1 MGVSSRHIL
10 SQGPVL
16 AALGRTVASAVQQRM
31 RSAPLGIAP
40 ALRGGANVVH
50 TPSAEELDTSAPLP
64 RDLID
69 DYVRYLGG
77 DPRAYRGEVPPHLF
91 PQWCVPALARTL
103 ANLPYP
109 LLSVVNGGCRLKV
122 NAPLPDGEPLQVRAR
137 LFEVDDDGRRARLH
151 QQVHTGTASA
161 PDAI

>member
-31 RSAPLGIAP
+31 RSAPH
-40 ALRGGANVVH
+40 VVH
-50 TPSAEELDTSAPLP
+50 TPSAEQLDTAAPLP

-69 DYVRYLGG
+69 DYLRYLGA

-103 ANLPYP
+103 ENLPYP

-137 LFEVDDDGRRARLH
+137 LFEVDADERRARLH

-161 PDAI
+161 PDAIEAEVFA